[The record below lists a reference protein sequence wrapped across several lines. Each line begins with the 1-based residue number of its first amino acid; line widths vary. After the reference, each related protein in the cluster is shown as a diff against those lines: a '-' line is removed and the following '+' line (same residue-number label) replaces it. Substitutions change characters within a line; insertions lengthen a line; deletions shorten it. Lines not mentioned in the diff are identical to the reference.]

1 MGKRICDC
9 DFSLD
14 VDFPDKSSDVILL
27 KKVPNE
33 ETVFKGTLKEEGTDV
48 SMIVENASNSNI
60 VQVVSSRNRY
70 FISLGI
76 KSYSV
81 YRIYTF
87 FNFS

>member
-14 VDFPDKSSDVILL
+14 VDFPDKVSDVILL

-33 ETVFKGTLKEEGTDV
+33 ETVFKGTLKEEGTDA

-76 KSYSV
+76 KNNV
-81 YRIYTF
+81 
-87 FNFS
+87 